1 MGLLDGRV
9 CVVTGAGRG
18 IGAAIAKAFAREGG
32 ITVVACRDEGTSAEA
47 TVSAIRETGGR
58 ADADYVDVRDL
69 EAVESLFARVHER
82 YGRLD
87 VLANNAGV
95 VRDGLLATQTNADW
109 AEVLDTNLLGTVHGV
124 RAALRWMIPRRSGTI
139 VNVSSIAAR
148 SPHPGQSN
156 YAASKGAVEAFTRAM
171 AVELAPRRIRVNA
184 VAPGFVETAMSAE
197 VLSRKR
203 ADIEKSIPLGR
214 LGLPDE
220 IAEAVVFLAS
230 DRASYITGQ
239 VLTVDGG
246 RSL

>member
-18 IGAAIAKAFAREGG
+18 IGAAIARAFARQGG
-32 ITVVACRDEGTSAEA
+32 ITVVACRATGASAEA
-47 TVSAIRETGGR
+47 TVAAIRELGGQ
-58 ADADYVDVRDL
+58 ADAEQVDVRDL
-69 EAVESLFARVHER
+69 AGFESLFARVHER

-87 VLANNAGV
+87 VLANNAGI
-95 VRDGLLATQTNADW
+95 VRDGLLATQSRADW
-109 AEVLDTNLLGTVHGV
+109 TEVLDTNLLGTMHGV
-124 RAALRWMIPRRSGTI
+124 RAALRWMIPRRSGSI
-139 VNVSSIAAR
+139 VNISSIAAR
-148 SPHPGQSN
+148 WPHPGQSN

-171 AVELAPRRIRVNA
+171 AVELASRRIRVNA
-184 VAPGFVETAMSAE
+184 VAPGFVETTMSAE
-197 VLSRKR
+197 VLSRR
-203 ADIEKSIPLGR
+203 REQIEKGIPLGR

-220 IAEAVVFLAS
+220 VADAVVFLAS

>member
-18 IGAAIAKAFAREGG
+18 IGAAIAKAFGREGG
-32 ITVVACRDEGTSAEA
+32 ITVVACRADGTSAET
-47 TVSAIRETGGR
+47 TVAAIREAGGR
-58 ADADYVDVRDL
+58 AEADHVDVRDL
-69 EAVESLFARVHER
+69 ADVESLFGRVHER

-87 VLANNAGV
+87 VLANNAGI
-95 VRDGLLATQTNADW
+95 VRDGLLATQSSADW
-109 AEVLDTNLLGTVHGV
+109 TDVLDTNLLGTMHGV

-139 VNVSSIAAR
+139 VNVSSIAAH

-197 VLSRKR
+197 VLSRNR
-203 ADIEKSIPLGR
+203 ADIEKEIPLGR

-220 IAEAVVFLAS
+220 VAEAVVFLAS